1 MTVRVK
7 ICGITSSEQALMA
20 QQQGADALGLVI
32 YEKSPRYVNIQQA
45 AKIRAVIAESALAIA
60 LLVNPSKS
68 LVEQVIAEVKP
79 DYIQFHGD
87 ESAEFCQQ
95 FNFPFI
101 RAVRMREGLDIDA
114 EVAAY
119 NAEGGF
125 LFDAWSDDLYGGTG
139 HSFDWSRLPST
150 TDYKL
155 ILAGGLNP
163 NNVAEAV
170 AKTNP
175 YMVDVSGGV
184 EKSPG
189 VKDPEKV
196 KAFILEAKKSN
207 KIVTQL

>member
-20 QQQGADALGLVI
+20 QQYGADALGLVI
-32 YEKSPRYVNIQQA
+32 YEKSPRYVNVQQA
-45 AKIRAVIAESALAIA
+45 AKIRASITGSTTAIA
-60 LLVNPSKS
+60 LLVNPSVS

-87 ESAEFCQQ
+87 ETAEFCQQ

-101 RAVRMREGLDIDA
+101 RAVRMSDGLDIDA

-155 ILAGGLNP
+155 ILAGGLKP
-163 NNVAEAV
+163 DNVADAV

-184 EKSPG
+184 EASPG
-189 VKDPEKV
+189 QKDPAKV
-196 KAFILEAKKSN
+196 KAFISQAKKL
-207 KIVTQL
+207 T

>member
-1 MTVRVK
+1 
-7 ICGITSSEQALMA
+7 MA

-163 NNVAEAV
+163 DNVAEAV

-184 EKSPG
+184 EASPG
-189 VKDPEKV
+189 IKIQQKYRLLYL
-196 KAFILEAKKSN
+196 KRKKYH
-207 KIVTQL
+207 KIAPQL